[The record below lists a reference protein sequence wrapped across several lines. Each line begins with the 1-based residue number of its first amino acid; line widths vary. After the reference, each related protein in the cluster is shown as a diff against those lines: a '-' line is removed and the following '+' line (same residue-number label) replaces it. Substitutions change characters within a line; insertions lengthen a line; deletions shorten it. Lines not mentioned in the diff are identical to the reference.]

1 MLQLFN
7 SITARLFGD
16 PRRFALEHRLFNTIS
31 LLNAVANVGG
41 AFAVLSQRNYAFLFA
56 LNLGTGILFLAFYY
70 LSRFRNANR
79 FLYWPFVLLIL
90 SFLFVNALGNA
101 GSRGGAHYYFIP
113 ALVISVILSGRTRR
127 TVIAIILFCAATA
140 ALQLLEQMRPGWFSM
155 YANDRE
161 RFIDISTRSE
171 ENRIACCAV
180 CCRRRSLTSSN
191 KRIACSRSIT
201 STRQCSSQTL

>member
-31 LLNAVANVGG
+31 LLNAVANIGG

-56 LNLGTGILFLAFYY
+56 LNLGTGLLFLTFYY

-79 FLYWPFVLLIL
+79 YLYWPFVLLIL
-90 SFLFVNALGNA
+90 GFLFVNALGNS

-113 ALVISVILSGRTRR
+113 ALVISVILSGRTSR
-127 TVIAIILFCAATA
+127 TIVAIILFCSATV
-140 ALQLLEQMRPGWFSM
+140 ALLVLEQMRPGWISM

-161 RFIDISTRSE
+161 RFIDTSGNPSLRSGLHRHTRTGPQSE
-171 ENRIACCAV
+171 PQPGAKKIGSAVAKCAACDDC
-180 CCRRRSLTSSN
+180 
-191 KRIACSRSIT
+191 
-201 STRQCSSQTL
+201 